1 MEELQPI
8 LDFLGVFWQDSAIKW
23 ILLTVLVNSLTAVA
37 AAVHTGNFNFHRLGG
52 FLYRKILP
60 YGGLYC
66 GYWVIG
72 RAIDLSALTTVAFGA
87 VEVALAADLI
97 ESLGELGLK
106 VPERLQGAVSK
117 E

>member
-1 MEELQPI
+1 MEFTEL
-8 LDFLGVFWQDSAIKW
+8 LDFLQVVWQESAIKW

-37 AAVHTGNFNFHRLGG
+37 AAVHTGNFSFHRLGE

-72 RAIDLSALTTVAFGA
+72 QAIDLSALTTIAFAA

-106 VPERLQGAVSK
+106 IPARLQGAVSK